1 MKRVTLKAKQNALNK
16 NQQLGQVAKRRGRP
30 PKVVVENNQLN
41 TAIKTMIDLVSKHKD
56 LFISFDSKRYLV
68 EFMWQDEVYQ
78 VPPQEVEG
86 ILSAMKYL
94 DDRKLK
100 WTAE

>member
-1 MKRVTLKAKQNALNK
+1 MKKTIKSTQVKLTK
-16 NQQLGQVAKRRGRP
+16 NGKRMGRP
-30 PKVVVENNQLN
+30 PKVVVENNNLRD
-41 TAIKTMIDLVSKHKD
+41 AIAVMMDLVAKHKD
-56 LFISFDSKRYLV
+56 LFVSFDSKRKLV

-78 VPPQEVEG
+78 VAPQEVDQ

-94 DDRKLK
+94 EGKKLA

>member
-30 PKVVVENNQLN
+30 PKVVVENNNLRD
-41 TAIKTMIDLVSKHKD
+41 AIAVMLDLVAKYKD

-78 VPPQEVEG
+78 VPPQEVEQ

-94 DDRKLK
+94 DGKKLAWK
-100 WTAE
+100 VE